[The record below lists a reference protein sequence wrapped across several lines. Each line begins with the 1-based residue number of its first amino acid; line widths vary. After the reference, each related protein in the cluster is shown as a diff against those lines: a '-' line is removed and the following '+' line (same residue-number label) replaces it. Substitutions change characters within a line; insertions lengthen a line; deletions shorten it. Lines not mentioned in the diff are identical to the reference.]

1 MALTDYKVAYDMT
14 YEDVFNKVLV
24 AKSIANMRYE
34 PSLTFGGSVTRF
46 IYDASA
52 VRVRTVSRGSA
63 STIDAI
69 TDSTEALTINL
80 EKEAVFFISDGEV
93 KQTGP
98 LNPGEV
104 IGAQVAVKVATD
116 LDARVLAEVLNA
128 ALAFDNGD
136 LTTGTSDG
144 TGITLGSTTVP
155 QMVSRMPAKLQAN
168 NQVLSNMALVVDPY
182 IASDF
187 AQYLLGKQFDVV
199 NSIWKNGYAG
209 DISMAEVY
217 VSNNLTSTALYTD
230 AAIAD
235 GETFTINGV
244 VFTFKTALSAG
255 PAVAGEIL
263 IGISNTTAIANAVAL
278 INTPGTSATEG
289 TALSAADQVKLTDT
303 YKVSAV
309 VTSAASSF
317 TITSVGGGRLTV
329 SETGGS
335 AAWTLNTLHCYYGK
349 KGAIDLVVQ
358 DISSVDMRETADRR
372 GTNVFSSYLAGL
384 KTFADGAK
392 KFLDV
397 KIAIA

>member
-1 MALTDYKVAYDMT
+1 MSLTDYKVAYDNT
-14 YEDVFNKVLV
+14 YEEVFNKVLV

-104 IGAQVAVKVATD
+104 IGSQVAIKVATD

-144 TGITLGSTTVP
+144 TGITLSSTTVP

-209 DISMAEVY
+209 DVSMAEVY

-230 AAIAD
+230 AGIAD

-244 VFTFKTALSAG
+244 VFTFQTALT
-255 PAVAGEIL
+255 PAAGEIL
-263 IGISNTTAIANAVAL
+263 MGADNTAAIANAVAL
-278 INTPGTSATEG
+278 INTPGTTTTG
-289 TALSAADQVKLTDT
+289 GVALSAADQVKLTDT
-303 YKVSAV
+303 YKISAV
-309 VTSAASSF
+309 VTTAASAF
-317 TITSVGGGRLTV
+317 TVTGVGAGRLTV

-392 KFLDV
+392 RFLDV
-397 KIAIA
+397 KIAIS

>member
-1 MALTDYKVAYDMT
+1 MALNDYKVAYDNT
-14 YEDVFNKVLV
+14 YEEVFNKVLV

-34 PSLTFGGSVTRF
+34 PMLTFGGSVTRF

-63 STIDAI
+63 SAIDAI

-80 EKEAVFFISDGEV
+80 EKEAAFFISDGEV

-104 IGAQVAVKVATD
+104 IGSQIAVKVATD

-128 ALAFDNGD
+128 SQTFDEGD
-136 LTTGTSDG
+136 LTTGASTG
-144 TGITLGSTTVP
+144 TPITLDSTTVP
-155 QMVSRMPAKLQAN
+155 KMVTRMPAKLQAD
-168 NQVLSNMALVVDPY
+168 NQVLTNMALVIDPY
-182 IASDF
+182 AASDL

-217 VSNNLTSTALYTD
+217 VSNNLTASALFTD
-230 AAIAD
+230 AGVAD
-235 GETFTINGV
+235 GETITINGV
-244 VFTFKTALSAG
+244 VFTWKTALSSG
-255 PAVAGEIL
+255 PAVAGEVL
-263 IGISNTTAIANAVAL
+263 IGISNTTAIANMVAL
-278 INTPGTSATEG
+278 INDPATSATEG
-289 TALSAADQVKLTDT
+289 TALAAADIVKLTDT

-317 TITSVGGGRLTV
+317 TITAVGAGRLTL
-329 SETGGS
+329 SDTCGS
-335 AAWTLNTLHCYYGK
+335 GAWTLNKIHAYYGK

-358 DISSVDMRETADRR
+358 DISSVDMRETSDRR
-372 GTNVFSSYLAGL
+372 GTNIFSSYLAGL

-392 KFLDV
+392 KFLNV
-397 KIAIA
+397 KIAA

>member
-14 YEDVFNKVLV
+14 YEEVFNKVLV

-34 PSLTFGGSVTRF
+34 PTLTFGGSVTRF

-80 EKEAVFFISDGEV
+80 EKEAVFYISDGEV

-104 IGAQVAVKVATD
+104 IGSQVAVKVATD

-128 ALAFDNGD
+128 AYAFDNGD

-144 TGITLGSTTVP
+144 TGISLTSTTVP
-155 QMVSRMPAKLQAN
+155 QMVTRMPAKLQAQ
-168 NQVLSNMALVVDPY
+168 NQVLTNMALVVDPY
-182 IASDF
+182 IASDL

-199 NSIWKNGYAG
+199 NAIWKNGYAG
-209 DISMAEVY
+209 DVSMAEVY
-217 VSNNLTSTALYTD
+217 VSTNLTSTALFTD
-230 AAIAD
+230 AGLAD
-235 GETFTINGV
+235 GETIVINGV
-244 VFTFKTALSAG
+244 TFTAKTTLGSTAGNFALGAN
-255 PAVAGEIL
+255 
-263 IGISNTTAIANAVAL
+263 NTEAIANLVAL
-278 INTPGTSATEG
+278 INDPATTTSVG
-289 TALSAADQVKLTDT
+289 VALAAADIVKFTDT
-303 YKVSAV
+303 YKISAV
-309 VTSAASSF
+309 VTTAASSL
-317 TITSVGGGRLTV
+317 TITAVGAGRLTL
-329 SETGGS
+329 SDTCASG
-335 AAWTLNTLHCYYGK
+335 AWTLNTLHCYYGK

-384 KTFADGAK
+384 KTFTDGAK

-397 KIAIA
+397 KIAV

>member
-1 MALTDYKVAYDMT
+1 MALTDYKVAYDNT
-14 YEDVFNKVLV
+14 YEEVFNKVLV

-34 PSLTFGGSVTRF
+34 PTLTYGGSVTRF
-46 IYDASA
+46 TYDTSA

-80 EKEAVFFISDGEV
+80 EKEAVFHISDGEV

-104 IGAQVAVKVATD
+104 IGGQIAIKVATD

-128 ALAFDNGD
+128 AYTFDNGD
-136 LTTGTSDG
+136 LTTGVSDG
-144 TGITLGSTTVP
+144 TGITLSSTTVP
-155 QMVSRMPAKLQAN
+155 QMVTRMPAKLQAN
-168 NQVLSNMALVVDPY
+168 NQVLTNMALVVDPY

-187 AQYLLGKQFDVV
+187 AQYLLGKQFDIV
-199 NSIWKNGYAG
+199 NAIFKNGYAG
-209 DISMAEVY
+209 DVSMAEVY
-217 VSNNLTSTALYTD
+217 VSNNLTSTALFTD
-230 AAIAD
+230 AGVANT
-235 GETFTINGV
+235 ETITINGV
-244 VFTFKTALSAG
+244 VFTWVTALTS
-255 PAVAGEIL
+255 PAVAGEVV
-263 IGISNTTAIANAVAL
+263 IGNDNTAAIANMVAA
-278 INTPGTSATEG
+278 INAPGTTTSTF
-289 TALSAADQVKLTDT
+289 TALSAADQVKMTDT

-309 VTSAASSF
+309 VTTAASAF
-317 TITSVGGGRLTV
+317 TITAVGAGRLTLADTCA
-329 SETGGS
+329 SG
-335 AAWTLNTLHCYYGK
+335 AWTLNTMHCYYGK

-358 DISSVDMRETADRR
+358 DISSVDMRETSDRR
-372 GTNVFSSYLAGL
+372 GTNIFSSYLAGL

>member
-1 MALTDYKVAYDMT
+1 MALTDYKVAYDNT
-14 YEDVFNKVLV
+14 YEEVFNKVLV

-52 VRVRTVSRGSA
+52 VRVRTVVRGSA

-69 TDSTEALTINL
+69 TDSTESLTINL

-104 IGAQVAVKVATD
+104 IGSQIAVKVATD
-116 LDARVLAEVLNA
+116 LDARVLAEVLSA
-128 ALAFDNGD
+128 SQTFDTGD
-136 LTTGTSDG
+136 LTTGSSTG
-144 TGITLGSTTVP
+144 VGITLSPTTVP
-155 QMVSRMPAKLQAN
+155 QMVTRMPAKLQAD
-168 NQVLSNMALVVDPY
+168 NQVLTNMALVVDPY
-182 IASDF
+182 VASDL

-209 DISMAEVY
+209 DVSMAEVY
-217 VSNNLTSTALYTD
+217 VSNNLTASALYTD
-230 AAIAD
+230 AGVAA

-244 VFTFKTALSAG
+244 VFTWVANGTAANPGELSIEG
-255 PAVAGEIL
+255 N
-263 IGISNTTAIANAVAL
+263 NTDAIANAVAL
-278 INTPGTSATEG
+278 INAPGTSSGAVRI
-289 TALSAADQVKLTDT
+289 ALSAADQVKMTDT
-303 YKVSAV
+303 YKITAAVSV
-309 VTSAASSF
+309 AASAF
-317 TITSVGGGRLTV
+317 TITAVGAGRLTL

-335 AAWTLNTLHCYYGK
+335 AAWTLNHIHCYYGK

-358 DISSVDMRETADRR
+358 DLSSVDMRETSDRR
-372 GTNVFSSYLAGL
+372 GTNIFSSYLAGL

-392 KFLDV
+392 KFLNV
-397 KIAIA
+397 KIAV